1 MAYIWI
7 LLIVIILLLGFL
19 IYLNIKDS
27 SQSSDSKESLRDLDK
42 AVERQEAT
50 LFDLTKDIQSF
61 QDPLNKLNRYLSGGT
76 LAGKFGE
83 WSLEAIIKDIFH
95 SNQFI
100 ANAEVIPGSGKRVE
114 FAIKLPE
121 GLLLP
126 IDAKF
131 PSGLFDNYLLAVDAK
146 DQQLVKKSKDDIK
159 RHVLSDAKDIN
170 IKYMQSGI
178 TIELGVMYIPSES
191 LMQLIDSMANLREEI
206 FRDHRVLIMGP
217 NSLAAYLISVHMGF
231 RTLALNERA
240 GEIMNEFGK
249 LKKEFETK
257 KVNCEKMDMNVK
269 EDYQAI
275 GYNKFD
281 TIICSNVLEHVEKDQ
296 FALEQCFSLLK
307 NKGKLILIVP
317 QNPNLF
323 SKQDKELGHFR
334 RYTKNEVIKKS
345 EKLGYEIL
353 DIKNFNSIGVIGWK
367 LNKKSKQTKNNPK
380 MIKIFNSI
388 IPLVKGIDD
397 SITSKFFG
405 LSLISILKKT

>member
-1 MAYIWI
+1 MTYISI

-19 IYLNIKDS
+19 IYLNIKDG
-27 SQSSDSKESLRDLDK
+27 SQNYDSEESLRDLDK

-95 SNQFI
+95 PNQFI
-100 ANAEVIPGSGKRVE
+100 ANAEVIAGSGKRVE

-131 PSGLFDNYLLAVDAK
+131 PSGLFDNYLLAVDSK

-159 RHVLSDAKDIN
+159 RHVQNDAKDIN
-170 IKYMQSGI
+170 FKYMQSGV

-191 LMQLIDSMANLREEI
+191 LMQLIDSISNLREEV

-231 RTLALNERA
+231 RTIALNERA
-240 GEIMNEFGK
+240 SDIMLEFGK
-249 LKKEFETK
+249 LKKEFLNFGSSTEDLQK
-257 KVNCEKMDMNVK
+257 RADAMLKAVNEHATRERQMEK
-269 EDYQAI
+269 A
-275 GYNKFD
+275 
-281 TIICSNVLEHVEKDQ
+281 
-296 FALEQCFSLLK
+296 
-307 NKGKLILIVP
+307 
-317 QNPNLF
+317 
-323 SKQDKELGHFR
+323 
-334 RYTKNEVIKKS
+334 
-345 EKLGYEIL
+345 
-353 DIKNFNSIGVIGWK
+353 IKNMDQ
-367 LNKKSKQTKNNPK
+367 L
-380 MIKIFNSI
+380 
-388 IPLVKGIDD
+388 D
-397 SITSKFFG
+397 S
-405 LSLISILKKT
+405 

>member
-7 LLIVIILLLGFL
+7 LLILIILLLGFL
-19 IYLNIKDS
+19 IYLNIKDG
-27 SQSSDSKESLRDLDK
+27 SQRSDSKESLRDLDK

-170 IKYMQSGI
+170 LKYMQSGI

-240 GEIMNEFGK
+240 SEIMQEFGK
-249 LKKEFETK
+249 LKKEFLNFGSSTEDLQK
-257 KVNCEKMDMNVK
+257 RADAMLKAVNEHATRERQMEK
-269 EDYQAI
+269 A
-275 GYNKFD
+275 
-281 TIICSNVLEHVEKDQ
+281 
-296 FALEQCFSLLK
+296 
-307 NKGKLILIVP
+307 
-317 QNPNLF
+317 
-323 SKQDKELGHFR
+323 
-334 RYTKNEVIKKS
+334 
-345 EKLGYEIL
+345 
-353 DIKNFNSIGVIGWK
+353 IKNMDQ
-367 LNKKSKQTKNNPK
+367 L
-380 MIKIFNSI
+380 
-388 IPLVKGIDD
+388 D
-397 SITSKFFG
+397 S
-405 LSLISILKKT
+405 

>member
-19 IYLNIKDS
+19 IYLNIKDG
-27 SQSSDSKESLRDLDK
+27 SQSSDSKDSLRDLDK

-95 SNQFI
+95 PNQFI
-100 ANAEVIPGSGKRVE
+100 ANAEVITGSGKRVE

-159 RHVLSDAKDIN
+159 RHVQNDAKDIN
-170 IKYMQSGI
+170 LKYMQSGV

-191 LMQLIDSMANLREEI
+191 LMQLIDSMANVREEI

-240 GEIMNEFGK
+240 SEIMQEFGK
-249 LKKEFETK
+249 LKKEFLNFGSSTEDLQK
-257 KVNCEKMDMNVK
+257 RADAMLKAVK
-269 EDYQAI
+269 YRVDRV
-275 GYNKFD
+275 
-281 TIICSNVLEHVEKDQ
+281 S
-296 FALEQCFSLLK
+296 
-307 NKGKLILIVP
+307 
-317 QNPNLF
+317 
-323 SKQDKELGHFR
+323 
-334 RYTKNEVIKKS
+334 
-345 EKLGYEIL
+345 
-353 DIKNFNSIGVIGWK
+353 
-367 LNKKSKQTKNNPK
+367 
-380 MIKIFNSI
+380 
-388 IPLVKGIDD
+388 
-397 SITSKFFG
+397 
-405 LSLISILKKT
+405 